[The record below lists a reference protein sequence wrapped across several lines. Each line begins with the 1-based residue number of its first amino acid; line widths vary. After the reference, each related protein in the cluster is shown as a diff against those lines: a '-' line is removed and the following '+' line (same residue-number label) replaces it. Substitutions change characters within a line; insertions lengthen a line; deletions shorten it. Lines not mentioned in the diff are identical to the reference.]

1 MSFRSVSLCVY
12 TTREYPS
19 EYVYMFAVF
28 MQNVKILLTA
38 VKCLS
43 CVKLLLC
50 MICIQSLLQAHT
62 HTHSLAFCVTI
73 PLYITLSHPA
83 LKIQRTNAKTHYM
96 ICMHAC
102 RWFACSALSS
112 LFSFSLTLASASI
125 LQSTSFFWLFSLS
138 SFRCCCC
145 CCRRC
150 FFNLIF
156 LYVIHQQRNGKPN

>member
-1 MSFRSVSLCVY
+1 MYRVCICIWRGMVCNDKETRMSFRSVSLCMRILY
-12 TTREYPS
+12 IHTTREYPF

-50 MICIQSLLQAHT
+50 MICILSLLQAH
-62 HTHSLAFCVTI
+62 TI
-73 PLYITLSHPA
+73 PLYITLSYPA

-102 RWFACSALSS
+102 MQMVRLSRS
-112 LFSFSLTLASASI
+112 RLLLHPPSYYNSHHSFGFFSL
-125 LQSTSFFWLFSLS
+125 
-138 SFRCCCC
+138 
-145 CCRRC
+145 
-150 FFNLIF
+150 
-156 LYVIHQQRNGKPN
+156 